1 MKRVFLLPLA
11 LSYAKKLEVIRKNP
25 GRHAKTMS
33 VIGVFF
39 ITPGLF
45 MMHRK
50 PLYGG

>member
-1 MKRVFLLPLA
+1 MKRVFFTTTGLELC
-11 LSYAKKLEVIRKNP
+11 KKVGGNKKNP
-25 GRHAKTMS
+25 GRHVKTMS